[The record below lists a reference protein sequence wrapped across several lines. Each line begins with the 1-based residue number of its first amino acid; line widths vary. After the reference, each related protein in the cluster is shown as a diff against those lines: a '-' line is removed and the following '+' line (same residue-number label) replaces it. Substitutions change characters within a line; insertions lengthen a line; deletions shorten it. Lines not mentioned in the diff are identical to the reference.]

1 MSPSVIS
8 ACRICGNTHLV
19 KVLDL
24 GDQALTGTFPSSR
37 NQSVTTGPLQLFKCH
52 PHANEQVCGLLQLGH
67 SYDLGE
73 MYGDNYGYRSG
84 LNASMVQH
92 LQSKVA
98 RILSIARLQDNDL
111 ILDIG
116 SNDGT
121 TLSAYPHGRFR
132 LFGMDPTAAKFAQ
145 YYPSHVR
152 YEADFFSFATFER
165 IFSGDKAKVIT
176 SFSMFY
182 DLEDPLQFMREIHSA
197 LHDDGIWVFEQ
208 SYMPTMLAR
217 NSYDTACHEH
227 IEYYALRQ
235 IKWMTDRVGFKI
247 VDVEFNDVNGG
258 SFSVTV
264 AKVTS
269 SLPATEAT
277 EQILADELRLGLDD
291 LAPYVAFEERV
302 AQSRDALRE
311 FLTQARKEGKTVYGL
326 GASTKGNVLLQYCR
340 ITTAE
345 VAAIA
350 EVNPEKYSRLTPGT
364 WLPILPQDQILEG
377 QADYLLVLPWHFR
390 EFFVS
395 NPRFSGKR
403 LVFPLPQLEVVTPR

>member
-1 MSPSVIS
+1 MPRPVS

-24 GDQALTGTFPSSR
+24 GEQAMTGTFPSSR
-37 NQSVTTGPLQLFKCH
+37 NQSVTIGPLQLWKCH
-52 PHANEQVCGLLQLGH
+52 PRGHEQVCGLLQLGH
-67 SYDLGE
+67 SYELGE
-73 MYGDNYGYRSG
+73 MYGENYGYRSG
-84 LNASMVQH
+84 LNASMVDH

-98 RILSIARLQDNDL
+98 RILSIARLRDDDL

-121 TLSAYPHGRFR
+121 TLGAYPAGRFR

-152 YEADFFSFATFER
+152 YEADFFSSATLER
-165 IFSGDKAKVIT
+165 FFPGEKAKIIT

-182 DLEDPLQFMREIHSA
+182 DLEDPMQFMREIHRS
-197 LHDDGIWVFEQ
+197 LDDDGIWVFEQ

-227 IEYYALRQ
+227 IEYYALWQ

-247 VDVEFNDVNGG
+247 IDVEFNDINGG

-264 AKVTS
+264 AKDTS
-269 SLPATEAT
+269 SLPATEAI
-277 EQILADELRLGLDD
+277 EHILADELRLGLET
-291 LAPYVAFEERV
+291 LNPYLTFADRV
-302 AQSRDALRE
+302 SQSRDALRE
-311 FLTQARKEGKTVYGL
+311 FLAQARQEGKTVYGL
-326 GASTKGNVLLQYCR
+326 GASTKGNVLLQYCQ
-340 ITTAE
+340 ITQGE

-364 WLPILPQDQILEG
+364 LLPILPQEQVLES

-390 EFFVS
+390 DFFVN
-395 NPRFSGKR
+395 NPRFSGKQ
-403 LVFPLPQLEVVTPR
+403 LVFPLPQLEIVTPR

>member
-1 MSPSVIS
+1 MLPVPVS

-24 GDQALTGTFPSSR
+24 GDQALTGTFPSSQD
-37 NQSVTTGPLQLFKCH
+37 QSVTTGPLQLLKCH
-52 PHANEQVCGLLQLGH
+52 PAAHEQVCGLLQLGH
-67 SYDLGE
+67 SYNLGE

-98 RILSIARLQDNDL
+98 RILSIARLQDDDL

-121 TLSAYPHGRFR
+121 TLSSYPAGRFR

-152 YEADFFSFATFER
+152 YEADFFSFATLER
-165 IFSGDKAKVIT
+165 LFPGDKAKVIT

-182 DLEDPLQFMREIHSA
+182 DLEDPLEFMREIHRS

-247 VDVEFNDVNGG
+247 VDVEFNDINGG

-264 AKVTS
+264 AKDTS
-269 SLPATEAT
+269 SLPATEAI
-277 EQILADELRLGLDD
+277 EHILADELRLGLDTLVPY
-291 LAPYVAFEERV
+291 LAFADRV
-302 AQSRDALRE
+302 SQSRDALRD
-311 FLTQARKEGKTVYGL
+311 FLAQARQEGKTVYGL

-340 ITTAE
+340 ITQAE
-345 VAAIA
+345 VVAIA

-364 WLPILPQDQILEG
+364 LLPILPQDHVLEG
-377 QADYLLVLPWHFR
+377 HADYLLVLPWHFR
-390 EFFVS
+390 DFFVN
-395 NPRFSGKR
+395 NPQFLGKQ
-403 LVFPLPQLEVVTPR
+403 LIFPLPQLEIVTPK

>member
-1 MSPSVIS
+1 MPRPIS

-37 NQSVTTGPLQLFKCH
+37 DQSVTTGPLQLLKCH
-52 PHANEQVCGLLQLGH
+52 PRDTEPVCGLLQLGH
-67 SYDLGE
+67 SYSLGE

-98 RILSIARLQDNDL
+98 RILSIAHLQDHDL

-121 TLSAYPHGRFR
+121 TLSAYPVGRFR

-152 YEADFFSFATFER
+152 YEADFFSFAALER
-165 IFSGDKAKVIT
+165 FFPGAKAKVIT

-182 DLEDPLQFMREIHSA
+182 DLEDPLQFMREIHRS

-235 IKWMTDRVGFKI
+235 IKWMTDLVGFKI
-247 VDVEFNDVNGG
+247 VDVEFNDINGG

-264 AKVTS
+264 AKDTS

-277 EQILADELRLGLDD
+277 ERILADELRLGLDTLGPY
-291 LAPYVAFEERV
+291 LAFSERV
-302 AQSRDALRE
+302 SQSREALRE
-311 FLTQARKEGKTVYGL
+311 FLVQARQEGKTVYGL

-340 ITTAE
+340 ITQDE

-364 WLPILPQDQILEG
+364 LLPILPQEQVLES
-377 QADYLLVLPWHFR
+377 QADYFLVLPWHFR
-390 EFFVS
+390 DFFVK
-395 NPRFSGKR
+395 NPRFLGKQ
-403 LVFPLPQLEVVTPR
+403 LVFPLPQLEIVTPR